1 MKLEL
6 EQLEDI
12 KSTITWLL
20 ENGSFID
27 LETSYNSAMNSVNTL
42 DEAINY
48 IRCCKMLCECGKRVL
63 SPITS
68 SELLANWD
76 TAIVDLYRNGGMFV
90 AYDVR
95 LRNCSLHYNDVC
107 NEYYVKY
114 RDVTFGMHDIY
125 NRR

>member
-1 MKLEL
+1 MNISREQFEKLAKTMGKEKGKKKAL
-6 EQLEDI
+6 QQQLNIHAVE
-12 KSTITWLL
+12 
-20 ENGSFID
+20 
-27 LETSYNSAMNSVNTL
+27 SAV
-42 DEAINY
+42 
-48 IRCCKMLCECGKRVL
+48 
-63 SPITS
+63 S

-107 NEYYVKY
+107 NEYYVRY

>member
-27 LETSYNSAMNSVNTL
+27 LETSYNISMNSVNTL

-48 IRCCKMLCECGKRVL
+48 ISCCKMLCECGGSERVAL
-63 SPITS
+63 DCTMKP
-68 SELLANWD
+68 
-76 TAIVDLYRNGGMFV
+76 
-90 AYDVR
+90 
-95 LRNCSLHYNDVC
+95 CKHPKYNI
-107 NEYYVKY
+107 K
-114 RDVTFGMHDIY
+114 
-125 NRR
+125 

>member
-27 LETSYNSAMNSVNTL
+27 LETSYNIAMNSVNTL

-48 IRCCKMLCECGKRVL
+48 IRCCKMLCECGGSERVAL
-63 SPITS
+63 DCTMKP
-68 SELLANWD
+68 
-76 TAIVDLYRNGGMFV
+76 
-90 AYDVR
+90 
-95 LRNCSLHYNDVC
+95 CKHPKYNI
-107 NEYYVKY
+107 K
-114 RDVTFGMHDIY
+114 
-125 NRR
+125 

>member
-12 KSTITWLL
+12 KSVIIWLL

-48 IRCCKMLCECGKRVL
+48 IRCCETLKNKE
-63 SPITS
+63 
-68 SELLANWD
+68 E
-76 TAIVDLYRNGGMFV
+76 TAFDLWLKNFKHAERDLYW
-90 AYDVR
+90 
-95 LRNCSLHYNDVC
+95 YNEDTLYC
-107 NEYYVKY
+107 IEAMK
-114 RDVTFGMHDIY
+114 DIY
-125 NRR
+125 NTEVKPTL

>member
-48 IRCCKMLCECGKRVL
+48 IRCCKMLCECGGNERVAL
-63 SPITS
+63 DCTMKP
-68 SELLANWD
+68 
-76 TAIVDLYRNGGMFV
+76 
-90 AYDVR
+90 
-95 LRNCSLHYNDVC
+95 CKHPKYNI
-107 NEYYVKY
+107 E
-114 RDVTFGMHDIY
+114 
-125 NRR
+125 